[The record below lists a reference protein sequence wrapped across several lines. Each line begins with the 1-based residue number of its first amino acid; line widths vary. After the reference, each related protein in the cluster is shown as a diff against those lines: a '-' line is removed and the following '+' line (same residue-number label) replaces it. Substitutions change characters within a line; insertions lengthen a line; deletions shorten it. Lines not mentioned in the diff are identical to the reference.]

1 MRWTPRDGDIILTDE
16 NLIFYTM
23 GYAHP
28 DDRVIAYLKYVP
40 LNLKHL
46 FDVPWL
52 PYTWHLEGV
61 PLVRPAKL
69 YSPKIYRSVILALR
83 RISEDYVY
91 YSPSDGKEVVTV
103 PKGKVRRV
111 YVPSECLKF
120 LLSKEM
126 LDPIEERAVNVIRLL
141 SERSGVP
148 LSNFGIHGSISLQ
161 MHSEESDVDI
171 TVYGSENF
179 RRVKDALARLVE
191 EGVAEPLLADQFDEL
206 RRNRVVFEGMRV
218 VVNATR
224 KLEEIR
230 EKYGHYTYRAL
241 GPVEVECTVTEDWE
255 AVFRPAVY
263 GVECEDGRIRQV
275 VSMIGQFRDVA
286 HGGERVRVK
295 GMLERVEGTDGG
307 WLRIVV
313 GSGVGDD
320 EYIWPVRGV

>member
-1 MRWTPRDGDIILTDE
+1 MSWTPRDGDIILTDE
-16 NLIFYTM
+16 GLVFYTM

-28 DDRVIAYLKYVP
+28 EDRVTAYLKYVP
-40 LNLKHL
+40 LSLKHL

-52 PYTWHLEGV
+52 PYTWHLGEI

-69 YSPKIYRSVILALR
+69 YSPKIYRSVISALR

-91 YSPSDGKEVVTV
+91 YSPNDGKEIVTV
-103 PKGKVRRV
+103 PKERIRRV
-111 YVPSECLKF
+111 YVPGECLKL
-120 LLSKEM
+120 LLSKEE
-126 LDPIEERAVNVIRLL
+126 LDPLEERAVNVIRLL
-141 SERSGVP
+141 SEKSGVP
-148 LSNFGIHGSISLQ
+148 LSDFGIHGSISLQ

-179 RRVKDALARLVE
+179 RRVKGALARLVE
-191 EGVAEPLLADQFDEL
+191 EGVAEPLLADRFDDL
-206 RRNRVVFEGMRV
+206 RRNRVVFEGVRV

-230 EKYGHYTYRAL
+230 EKYGQYMYRAL
-241 GPVEVECTVTEDWE
+241 EPVEVECTVTEDWE

-263 GVECEDGRIRQV
+263 GVECEERRIRQV

-286 HGGERVRVK
+286 HRGERVRVK
-295 GMLERVEGTDGG
+295 GMLERVEGADGS

-320 EYIWPVRGV
+320 EYIWPVREV